1 MASPNGEA
9 PRGPLE
15 LREVLQFRADDGS
28 VLEFEVRAIL
38 EDTESGV
45 SYAVLER
52 ELEDRDEGEI
62 VVTDLEGNVIED
74 EELIEDILENYT
86 TFAEEAAD
94 DGGAKA

>member
-1 MASPNGEA
+1 MVTILVAASTSGVTFLA
-9 PRGPLE
+9 TWWWARHG
-15 LREVLQFRADDGS
+15 RTGM
-28 VLEFEVRAIL
+28 RAIL

-74 EELIEDILENYT
+74 EELVEDILENYT